1 MLSSL
6 RLRIL
11 VITLVVITLALTINA
26 FVNYSTLQAHNDE
39 QVAQQLESIAQG
51 NALAIEEWVTARVAM
66 LEAARTP
73 VMDKRR

>member
-39 QVAQQLESIAQG
+39 QVADSS
-51 NALAIEEWVTARVAM
+51 NPSHRVTRWP
-66 LEAARTP
+66 LRSG
-73 VMDKRR
+73 